1 MKVNLRIGKRLL
13 PLILFVY
20 IILLFKLIILKYM
33 PLSMFIEEMIDS
45 PVWHLL
51 PRPFEQCNFIPLN
64 TIKLYINGYG
74 LINQNII
81 INNILGNILL
91 FIPVGLLAELSKI
104 KRNRAIAVFIGGFVL
119 SLVFEVLQYISGMG
133 ICDVDDVIL
142 NTFGVL
148 IGIIIGLI
156 VIRILK
162 RNEEKMED

>member
-20 IILLFKLIILKYM
+20 IVLLFKLIILKFM
-33 PLSMFIEEMIDS
+33 PFSMFIEEMLDS
-45 PVWHLL
+45 PIWHLL

-81 INNILGNILL
+81 IDNILGNILL
-91 FIPVGLLAELSKI
+91 FIPIGLLPMLSKSS
-104 KRNRAIAVFIGGFVL
+104 KGRAFSVFIGGLIL
-119 SLVFEVLQYISGMG
+119 SLLFEVLQYISGMG
-133 ICDVDDVIL
+133 VCDIDDIIL

-156 VIRILK
+156 VIRSMK
-162 RNEEKMED
+162 KTEEEMED